1 MIIEVKLNNADM
13 VAALLK
19 KLADKTAHRQE
30 LMGIIAGTMEN
41 AVLENFEKEGRPAW
55 AGIKPR
61 RPKKGNN
68 GSVIQRDGKIL
79 NDTGNLK
86 NSITA
91 AFDNDSA
98 TVGTNLEYAAI
109 HQFGGMAGRGRK
121 VKIPA
126 RPFLSLTPQDEE
138 DVIDDIQTYFRN
150 LIK

>member
-1 MIIEVKLNNADM
+1 MIEITLHNADM
-13 VAALLK
+13 VTALLK
-19 KLADKTAHRQE
+19 KLADKTANRKP
-30 LMGIIAGTMEN
+30 LMNIVANTMEK
-41 AVLENFEKEGRPAW
+41 AVLENFEKEGRPSW
-55 AGIKPR
+55 LPIKHR
-61 RPKKGNN
+61 
-68 GSVIQRDGKIL
+68 QGKVL

-91 AFDNDSA
+91 VFDNDSA

-109 HQFGGMAGRGRK
+109 HQFGGMAGRGKK

-126 RPFLSLTPQDEE
+126 RPFLSLTPQDED